1 MGNDML
7 LTFIFSALG
16 PYGHNGQLLSRE
28 VLFQETDAPS
38 AIS

>member
-7 LTFIFSALG
+7 LAFISSALG
-16 PYGHNGQLLSRE
+16 PYGHSGQLLFHA